1 MNKEVAEYINQL
13 LTDTYKL
20 LEERKLDKDYNED
33 KELKEATESEL
44 SLIYKA
50 QKAMDYIIEEDTPE
64 TLEGEVI
71 PTFHD

>member
-1 MNKEVAEYINQL
+1 MNKEVAKYINQL
-13 LTDTYKL
+13 LTDTFKL

-50 QKAMDYIIEEDTPE
+50 QKAMDYIEEE
-64 TLEGEVI
+64 SI
-71 PTFHD
+71 

>member
-33 KELKEATESEL
+33 KELKEATEHEL
-44 SLIYKA
+44 SVIYQV
-50 QKAMDYIIEEDTPE
+50 QKSMDYIEEE
-64 TLEGEVI
+64 SI
-71 PTFHD
+71 

>member
-50 QKAMDYIIEEDTPE
+50 QKAMDYIIEEDKHE
-64 TLEGEVI
+64 TLEGKFI
-71 PTFHD
+71 PNFHD

>member
-20 LEERKLDKDYNED
+20 LEERKLDKNYNED

-50 QKAMDYIIEEDTPE
+50 QKAMDYIEEE
-64 TLEGEVI
+64 SI
-71 PTFHD
+71 

>member
-50 QKAMDYIIEEDTPE
+50 QKQWII
-64 TLEGEVI
+64 
-71 PTFHD
+71 

>member
-1 MNKEVAEYINQL
+1 MDKEVAEYINQL

-20 LEERKLDKDYNED
+20 LEERKLDKDYNKD

-50 QKAMDYIIEEDTPE
+50 QKSMDYIEEE
-64 TLEGEVI
+64 SI
-71 PTFHD
+71 